1 MKKVYLFLAYGFEEV
16 EALTTVDLLRRAGAE
31 VITVSVSS
39 SNAVTGSHK
48 IPVITDIKIDESS
61 FDDADA
67 IVLPGG
73 LPGVD
78 NLKACAKLSEI
89 IKKNYEAGK
98 YICAI
103 CAAPM
108 VLGGLGLLKGRK
120 ATSYPGC
127 EAALDGAIL
136 SEDRVCVDGN
146 VITSRGVGTA
156 IDFASEIIKVL
167 EGSEKAAEVRK
178 NILAD
183 L

>member
-48 IPVITDIKIDESS
+48 IPVITDIKIDESA

-89 IKKNYEAGK
+89 IKKNYLGSLREERPHH
-98 YICAI
+98 IPDVRQLLR
-103 CAAPM
+103 APYF
-108 VLGGLGLLKGRK
+108 LKTG
-120 ATSYPGC
+120 Y
-127 EAALDGAIL
+127 AL
-136 SEDRVCVDGN
+136 
-146 VITSRGVGTA
+146 TA
-156 IDFASEIIKVL
+156 ISSHQGEL
-167 EGSEKAAEVRK
+167 ERP
-178 NILAD
+178 
-183 L
+183 

>member
-16 EALTTVDLLRRAGAE
+16 EALTAADLLRRAGAE
-31 VITVSVSS
+31 VITVSISS
-39 SNAVTGSHK
+39 SNAVTGAHS
-48 IPVITDIKIDESS
+48 IPVVADIKLDESA

-78 NLKACAKLSEI
+78 NLKACRKLTDI
-89 IKKNYEAGK
+89 INKNNEQGK

-108 VLGGLGLLKGRK
+108 ILGGMGLLQGKK
-120 ATSYPGC
+120 ATCYPGC
-127 EAALDGAIL
+127 EGALTGAVT

-146 VITSRGVGTA
+146 IITSRGVGTA

-167 EGSEKAAEVRK
+167 FGAEKSAEIRK
-178 NILAD
+178 SVLAD
-183 L
+183 